1 MFDSDNMYH
10 LEPEERDYKTTL
22 LSWSFNLRP
31 PPPPPPPPG
40 HQGGGYVS
48 LCVLSFSSNIDRTH
62 ACLPSMLKT
71 LISIP
76 YQ

>member
-31 PPPPPPPPG
+31 PPPRSPG
-40 HQGGGYVS
+40 RW
-48 LCVLSFSSNIDRTH
+48 LCKFVCPQLQLEHRQNT
-62 ACLPSMLKT
+62 CLPAE
-71 LISIP
+71 
-76 YQ
+76 YA

>member
-31 PPPPPPPPG
+31 PPPPPPP
-40 HQGGGYVS
+40 QVTRA
-48 LCVLSFSSNIDRTH
+48 VV
-62 ACLPSMLKT
+62 M
-71 LISIP
+71 
-76 YQ
+76 